1 MMPVT
6 INGETCYS
14 TTEACEY
21 LGVSRETLNNY
32 VRRYSLTRYKKG
44 LSNTKYYKQTDLRR
58 IKADREGWEEE
69 APVEE

>member
-14 TTEACEY
+14 TGEACTY

-32 VRRYSLTRYKKG
+32 VGRYGLTRYRKG
-44 LSNTKYYKQTDLRR
+44 LSNTKYYKLSDLQR
-58 IKADREGWEEE
+58 IKQDRESWQPEEYEEE
-69 APVEE
+69 